1 MTAPHVLLQVRLTP
15 RAAREQV
22 TLRDDGSLAVRVSA
36 PPVDGRANAAL
47 ERAVAGALGI
57 APSRVSLVRGA
68 RGRDK
73 TLRVDGLTDADVRR
87 LLAEG

>member
-1 MTAPHVLLQVRLTP
+1 MTPHALLRVRLTP
-15 RAAREQV
+15 RASREQV
-22 TLRDDGSLAVRVSA
+22 TLQDDGSLAVRVSA

-57 APSRVSLVRGA
+57 APSRVNLVRGT

-73 TLRVDGLTDADVRR
+73 TLRVEGLDEASVRD
-87 LLAEG
+87 LLATK

>member
-1 MTAPHVLLQVRLTP
+1 VTPDHVLLRVRLTP
-15 RAAREQV
+15 RASREQV
-22 TLRDDGSLAVRVSA
+22 TMLDDGSLTVRVSA

-57 APSRVSLVRGA
+57 APSRVALVRGA

-73 TLRVDGLTDADVRR
+73 TLRVDGLDDGAVRR
-87 LLAEG
+87 LLGES

>member
-1 MTAPHVLLQVRLTP
+1 MTPDHVLLRVRLTP
-15 RAAREQV
+15 RASREQV
-22 TLRDDGSLAVRVSA
+22 TMLDDGSLTVRVSA

-57 APSRVSLVRGA
+57 APSRVALVRGA

-73 TLRVDGLTDADVRR
+73 TLRVDGLDDGAVRR
-87 LLAEG
+87 LLGES